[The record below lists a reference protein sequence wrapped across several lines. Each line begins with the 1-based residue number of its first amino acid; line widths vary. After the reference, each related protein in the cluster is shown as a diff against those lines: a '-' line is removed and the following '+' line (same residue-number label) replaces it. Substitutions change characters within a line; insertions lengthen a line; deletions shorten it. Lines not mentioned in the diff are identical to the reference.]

1 MAWGKVSSNIRII
14 ETILTRKMLE
24 AFTAGLLL
32 ITASELGDK
41 TFFMAVV
48 LATRYPR
55 KPVLIGVVGALATM
69 TVLSV
74 GIGHFM
80 MLLPLFLGQYLPP
93 SLSFIA
99 HITIQQIAAL
109 LFFLFGLKL
118 LYESRKMSAQT
129 DEEVRADAAAAV
141 EAGDRKFHQRNTFW
155 KIVIESFVLTF
166 VAEWGDRTQIA
177 TIALAAAKNPI
188 GVIIGG
194 ILGHTICSLIAVW
207 GGKMI
212 AGKISEKTIT
222 VIGGVLFILFAL
234 ITIAFG

>member
-1 MAWGKVSSNIRII
+1 
-14 ETILTRKMLE
+14 MLE
-24 AFTAGLLL
+24 ALTAGLLL

-55 KPVLIGVVGALATM
+55 KPVLIGVVGALAAM

-74 GIGHFM
+74 GIGHFL
-80 MLLPLFLGQYLPP
+80 MLLPQFLVQQLPS
-93 SLSFIA
+93 SLDFLA
-99 HITIQQIAAL
+99 KVTIQQVAAL

-118 LYESRKMSAQT
+118 LYESRQMSAQT
-129 DEEVRADAAAAV
+129 DEEVRTEAAEAVAAG
-141 EAGDRKFHQRNTFW
+141 ERKFQQRNTFW

-177 TIALAAAKNPI
+177 TITLAAAKNPI
-188 GVIIGG
+188 GVTIGG

-207 GGKMI
+207 GGKII
-212 AGKISEKTIT
+212 AGRISEKTIT
-222 VIGGVLFILFAL
+222 IVGGLLFILFAAL
-234 ITIAFG
+234 TIWFE

>member
-1 MAWGKVSSNIRII
+1 
-14 ETILTRKMLE
+14 MLE

-55 KPVLIGVVGALATM
+55 RPVLIGVIGALATM
-69 TVLSV
+69 TILSV
-74 GIGHFM
+74 GIGNLL
-80 MLLPLFLGQYLPP
+80 MLLPQFLVQNLPAN
-93 SLSFIA
+93 LSFLA
-99 HITIQQIAAL
+99 KITIQQVAAL

-129 DEEVRADAAAAV
+129 DEEVRAEAAREV
-141 EAGDRKFHQRNTFW
+141 EAGDRQFQQRNTFW
-155 KIVIESFVLTF
+155 KVVIESFVLTF

-177 TIALAAAKNPI
+177 TIPLAAAKNPL
-188 GVIIGG
+188 GVTIGG
-194 ILGHTICSLIAVW
+194 ILGHAICALIAVW

-212 AGKISEKTIT
+212 AGKVSEKTIT
-222 VIGGVLFILFAL
+222 IIGGILFILFAVF
-234 ITIAFG
+234 TIAWG

>member
-1 MAWGKVSSNIRII
+1 MI
-14 ETILTRKMLE
+14 E

-55 KPVLIGVVGALATM
+55 KPVLIGVVGALAAM

-74 GIGHFM
+74 GIGNFL
-80 MLLPLFLGQYLPP
+80 MLLPQFLVQNLPS
-93 SLSFIA
+93 SLSFLA
-99 HITIQQIAAL
+99 KITIQQVAAL

-118 LYESRKMSAQT
+118 LYESRRMSAQT
-129 DEEVRADAAAAV
+129 DEEVRAKAAEAV

-155 KIVIESFVLTF
+155 KVVIESFVLTF

-177 TIALAAAKNPI
+177 TITLAASQNAI
-188 GVIIGG
+188 GVT
-194 ILGHTICSLIAVW
+194 LGSIVGHAICSLIAVW

-212 AGKISEKTIT
+212 AGRISERTIT
-222 VIGGVLFILFAL
+222 IVGGLLFILFAVL
-234 ITIAFG
+234 TIWLGK

>member
-1 MAWGKVSSNIRII
+1 
-14 ETILTRKMLE
+14 MLE
-24 AFTAGLLL
+24 ALTAGLLL

-55 KPVLIGVVGALATM
+55 RPVLIGVVGALAAM

-74 GIGHFM
+74 GIGHFL
-80 MLLPLFLGQYLPP
+80 MLLPQFLVQQLPS
-93 SLSFIA
+93 SLAFLA
-99 HITIQQIAAL
+99 KITIQQVAAL

-118 LYESRKMSAQT
+118 LYESRQMSAQT
-129 DEEVRADAAAAV
+129 DEEVRTEAAKAVAAG
-141 EAGDRKFHQRNTFW
+141 ERRFQQRNTFW

-177 TIALAAAKNPI
+177 TITLAAAKNPI
-188 GVIIGG
+188 GVTIGG

-207 GGKMI
+207 GGKII
-212 AGKISEKTIT
+212 AGRISEKTIT
-222 VIGGVLFILFAL
+222 IVGGLLFILFAVL
-234 ITIAFG
+234 TIWLG

>member
-1 MAWGKVSSNIRII
+1 
-14 ETILTRKMLE
+14 MLE

-69 TVLSV
+69 TMLSV
-74 GIGHFM
+74 GIGHFL
-80 MLLPLFLGQYLPP
+80 MLLPQFLVQHLP
-93 SLSFIA
+93 SNLSFLA
-99 HITIQQIAAL
+99 KITIQQVAAL

-118 LYESRKMSAQT
+118 LYESRRMSAQT
-129 DEEVRADAAAAV
+129 DEEVRAEAAEAV
-141 EAGDRKFHQRNTFW
+141 EAGDRKFQQRNTFW
-155 KIVIESFVLTF
+155 KVVIESFVLTF

-177 TIALAAAKNPI
+177 TITLAAAKNPI
-188 GVIIGG
+188 GVTIGG
-194 ILGHTICSLIAVW
+194 IVGHTICSLIAVW

-212 AGKISEKTIT
+212 AGRISEKTIT
-222 VIGGVLFILFAL
+222 IVGGLLFILFAAL
-234 ITIAFG
+234 TIWFG

>member
-1 MAWGKVSSNIRII
+1 
-14 ETILTRKMLE
+14 MLE

-55 KPVLIGVVGALATM
+55 KPVLIGVVGALAAMTM
-69 TVLSV
+69 LSV
-74 GIGHFM
+74 GIGHFL
-80 MLLPLFLGQYLPP
+80 MLLPQFLVQHLPS
-93 SLSFIA
+93 SLSFLA
-99 HITIQQIAAL
+99 KITIQQVAAL

-118 LYESRKMSAQT
+118 LSDSRRMSVQT
-129 DEEVRADAAAAV
+129 DEEVRAEAAEAV
-141 EAGDRKFHQRNTFW
+141 EAGDRRFPKHTFW

-177 TIALAAAKNPI
+177 TITLAAAKNPI
-188 GVIIGG
+188 GVTIGG

-212 AGKISEKTIT
+212 AGRISEKTIT
-222 VIGGVLFILFAL
+222 IVGGLLFILFA
-234 ITIAFG
+234 IFTIWFGK

>member
-1 MAWGKVSSNIRII
+1 
-14 ETILTRKMLE
+14 MLE

-55 KPVLIGVVGALATM
+55 KPVLIGVVGALAAMTM
-69 TVLSV
+69 LSV
-74 GIGHFM
+74 GIGHFL
-80 MLLPLFLGQYLPP
+80 MLLPQFLVQQLP
-93 SLSFIA
+93 SNLSFLA
-99 HITIQQIAAL
+99 KITIQQVAAL

-118 LYESRKMSAQT
+118 LYESWQMSAQT
-129 DEEVRADAAAAV
+129 DEEVRAEAAEAV
-141 EAGDRKFHQRNTFW
+141 EAGDRKFQQRNTFW

-177 TIALAAAKNPI
+177 TITLAAAKNPI
-188 GVIIGG
+188 GVTIGG
-194 ILGHTICSLIAVW
+194 IVGHIICSLIAVW

-212 AGKISEKTIT
+212 AGRISEKTIT
-222 VIGGVLFILFAL
+222 IVGGLLFILFAVL
-234 ITIAFG
+234 TIWLGK

>member
-1 MAWGKVSSNIRII
+1 
-14 ETILTRKMLE
+14 MLE
-24 AFTAGLLL
+24 ALTAGLLL

-55 KPVLIGVVGALATM
+55 RPVLIGVVGALAAM

-74 GIGHFM
+74 GIGHFL
-80 MLLPLFLGQYLPP
+80 MLLPQFLLQQLPS
-93 SLSFIA
+93 SLAFLA
-99 HITIQQIAAL
+99 KITIQQVAAL

-118 LYESRKMSAQT
+118 LYESRQMSAQT
-129 DEEVRADAAAAV
+129 DEEVRTEAAKAVAAG
-141 EAGDRKFHQRNTFW
+141 ERRFQQRNTFW

-177 TIALAAAKNPI
+177 TITLAAAKNPI
-188 GVIIGG
+188 GVTIGG

-207 GGKMI
+207 GGKII
-212 AGKISEKTIT
+212 AGRISEKTIT
-222 VIGGVLFILFAL
+222 IVGGLLFILFAVL
-234 ITIAFG
+234 TIWLG

>member
-1 MAWGKVSSNIRII
+1 
-14 ETILTRKMLE
+14 MLE
-24 AFTAGLLL
+24 ALTAGLLL

-69 TVLSV
+69 TILSV
-74 GIGHFM
+74 GIGHFL
-80 MLLPLFLGQYLPP
+80 MLLPQFLVKQLPS
-93 SLSFIA
+93 SLSFLTK
-99 HITIQQIAAL
+99 ITIQQVAAL

-118 LYESRKMSAQT
+118 LYESRQMSAHT
-129 DEEVRADAAAAV
+129 DEEVRNEAAEAV
-141 EAGDRKFHQRNTFW
+141 EAGERKFQQRNTFW

-177 TIALAAAKNPI
+177 TITLAAAKNPI
-188 GVIIGG
+188 GVTIGG

-212 AGKISEKTIT
+212 AGRISEKTIT
-222 VIGGVLFILFAL
+222 IVGGLLFILFAVL
-234 ITIAFG
+234 TIWFGK

>member
-1 MAWGKVSSNIRII
+1 
-14 ETILTRKMLE
+14 MLE

-48 LATRYPR
+48 LATRYPHR
-55 KPVLIGVVGALATM
+55 PVLIGVVGALASM

-74 GIGHFM
+74 GIGHFL
-80 MLLPLFLGQYLPP
+80 MLLPQFLMQNLPS
-93 SLSFIA
+93 SLSFLA
-99 HITIQQIAAL
+99 HITIQQVAAL

-118 LYESRKMSAQT
+118 LYESRQMSAQT
-129 DEEVRADAAAAV
+129 DEEVRAEAAEAV
-141 EAGDRKFHQRNTFW
+141 ELGDRKFHQRNTFW

-177 TIALAAAKNPI
+177 TITLAASQNAVGI
-188 GVIIGG
+188 TLGG
-194 ILGHTICSLIAVW
+194 IVGHTICALIAVW

-212 AGKISEKTIT
+212 TGRISEQTVTI
-222 VIGGVLFILFAL
+222 IGGLLFIFFAVL
-234 ITIAFG
+234 TIFIGR

>member
-1 MAWGKVSSNIRII
+1 
-14 ETILTRKMLE
+14 MLE

-55 KPVLIGVVGALATM
+55 RPVLIGVVGALATM
-69 TVLSV
+69 TILSV
-74 GIGHFM
+74 GIGNFL
-80 MLLPLFLGQYLPP
+80 MLLPQFLVQHLPTN
-93 SLSFIA
+93 LSFLA
-99 HITIQQIAAL
+99 KITIQQVAAL

-129 DEEVRADAAAAV
+129 DEEVRAEAAKTV
-141 EAGDRKFHQRNTFW
+141 EAGDRQFQQRNTFW

-177 TIALAAAKNPI
+177 TIGLAAAKNPV
-188 GVIIGG
+188 GVTIGG
-194 ILGHTICSLIAVW
+194 ILGHTICALIAVW

-212 AGKISEKTIT
+212 AGKVSEKTIT
-222 VIGGVLFILFAL
+222 IIGGALFILFAVFT
-234 ITIAFG
+234 ITWG

>member
-1 MAWGKVSSNIRII
+1 
-14 ETILTRKMLE
+14 MLE
-24 AFTAGLLL
+24 ALTAGLLL

-41 TFFMAVV
+41 TFFMAVI

-69 TVLSV
+69 TILSV
-74 GIGHFM
+74 GIGHFL
-80 MLLPLFLGQYLPP
+80 MLLPQFLVQQLPS
-93 SLSFIA
+93 SLSFLTK
-99 HITIQQIAAL
+99 ITIQQVAAL

-118 LYESRKMSAQT
+118 LYESRQMSAHT
-129 DEEVRADAAAAV
+129 DEEVRNEAAEAV
-141 EAGDRKFHQRNTFW
+141 EAGERKFQQRNTFW

-177 TIALAAAKNPI
+177 TITLAAAKNPI
-188 GVIIGG
+188 GVTIGG

-212 AGKISEKTIT
+212 AGRISEKTIT
-222 VIGGVLFILFAL
+222 IVGGLLFILFAVL
-234 ITIAFG
+234 TIWFGK

>member
-1 MAWGKVSSNIRII
+1 ML
-14 ETILTRKMLE
+14 ILSKCYFLQIMLE

-74 GIGHFM
+74 GIGHFL
-80 MLLPLFLGQYLPP
+80 MLLPQFLGQHLPS
-93 SLSFIA
+93 SLSFLA
-99 HITIQQIAAL
+99 KITIQQVAAL

-118 LYESRKMSAQT
+118 LYESRQMSALT
-129 DEEVRADAAAAV
+129 DEEVRAEAAEAV
-141 EAGDRKFHQRNTFW
+141 EVGDRKFKQRNTFW
-155 KIVIESFVLTF
+155 KVVIESLVLTF
-166 VAEWGDRTQIA
+166 VAEWGDRTQLA
-177 TIALAAAKNPI
+177 TITLAAAKNPI
-188 GVIIGG
+188 GVTIGG

-212 AGKISEKTIT
+212 AGRISERTIT
-222 VIGGVLFILFAL
+222 IIGGLLFILFAILTIL
-234 ITIAFG
+234 IGR

>member
-1 MAWGKVSSNIRII
+1 
-14 ETILTRKMLE
+14 MLE

-48 LATRYPR
+48 LATRYSR

-69 TVLSV
+69 TILSV
-74 GIGHFM
+74 GIGHFL
-80 MLLPLFLGQYLPP
+80 MLLPQFLAQHLPP
-93 SLSFIA
+93 SLSFLA
-99 HITIQQIAAL
+99 KITIQQVAAL

-129 DEEVRADAAAAV
+129 DEAVRAEATEAV
-141 EAGDRKFHQRNTFW
+141 EVGDRKFQQRNTFW

-177 TIALAAAKNPI
+177 TITLAAAKNPI
-188 GVIIGG
+188 GVIVGG

-212 AGKISEKTIT
+212 AGKISERTIT
-222 VIGGVLFILFAL
+222 IIGGLLFILFAVL
-234 ITIAFG
+234 G

>member
-1 MAWGKVSSNIRII
+1 
-14 ETILTRKMLE
+14 MLE

-55 KPVLIGVVGALATM
+55 RPVLIGVVGALATM
-69 TVLSV
+69 TMLSV
-74 GIGHFM
+74 GIGHFL
-80 MLLPLFLGQYLPP
+80 MLLPQLLVQHLPAN
-93 SLSFIA
+93 LSFLA
-99 HITIQQIAAL
+99 KITIQQVTAL

-118 LYESRKMSAQT
+118 LYESRQMSPLT
-129 DEEVRADAAAAV
+129 DEEVRADAAEAV
-141 EAGDRKFHQRNTFW
+141 EAGDRRFQQRNTFW

-166 VAEWGDRTQIA
+166 VAEWGDRTQVA
-177 TIALAAAKNPI
+177 TITLAAAKNPI
-188 GVIIGG
+188 GVTIGG
-194 ILGHTICSLIAVW
+194 ILGHTICALIAVW

-222 VIGGVLFILFAL
+222 VIGGVLFILFAVL
-234 ITIAFG
+234 TIVVG

>member
-1 MAWGKVSSNIRII
+1 
-14 ETILTRKMLE
+14 MLE

-69 TVLSV
+69 TMLSV
-74 GIGHFM
+74 GIGHFL
-80 MLLPLFLGQYLPP
+80 MLLPQFLVQYLPS
-93 SLSFIA
+93 SLSFLA
-99 HITIQQIAAL
+99 KITIQQVAAL

-118 LYESRKMSAQT
+118 LHESRQMSAQT
-129 DEEVRADAAAAV
+129 DADVRAEAAEAV
-141 EAGDRKFHQRNTFW
+141 EAGDHKFHQRNTFW

-177 TIALAAAKNPI
+177 TITLAAAKNPI

-212 AGKISEKTIT
+212 AGRISEKTIT
-222 VIGGVLFILFAL
+222 ILGGLLFILFSVL
-234 ITIAFG
+234 TIWLGK

>member
-1 MAWGKVSSNIRII
+1 
-14 ETILTRKMLE
+14 MLE

-55 KPVLIGVVGALATM
+55 KPVLIGVVGALAAM
-69 TVLSV
+69 TILSV
-74 GIGHFM
+74 GIGHFL
-80 MLLPLFLGQYLPP
+80 MLLPQFLLQHLPS
-93 SLSFIA
+93 SLSFLA
-99 HITIQQIAAL
+99 KITIQQVAAL

-118 LYESRKMSAQT
+118 LYESRQMSAQT
-129 DEEVRADAAAAV
+129 DEEVRTGATEAVDAG
-141 EAGDRKFHQRNTFW
+141 ERKFQQRNTFW
-155 KIVIESFVLTF
+155 KIAIESFLLTF

-212 AGKISEKTIT
+212 AGKISEKMIT
-222 VIGGVLFILFAL
+222 VIGGLLFILFA
-234 ITIAFG
+234 IVTIAFG

>member
-1 MAWGKVSSNIRII
+1 
-14 ETILTRKMLE
+14 MLE

-55 KPVLIGVVGALATM
+55 KPVLIGVIGALAAM
-69 TVLSV
+69 TILSV
-74 GIGHFM
+74 GIGHFL
-80 MLLPLFLGQYLPP
+80 MLLPQFLLQHLPP
-93 SLSFIA
+93 SLSFLA
-99 HITIQQIAAL
+99 KITIQQVAAL

-118 LYESRKMSAQT
+118 LYESRQMSAQT
-129 DEEVRADAAAAV
+129 DEEVRLEAAEAV
-141 EAGDRKFHQRNTFW
+141 EEGDRKFHRRNTFW

-188 GVIIGG
+188 GVTIGG
-194 ILGHTICSLIAVW
+194 ILGHTICSMIAVW

-212 AGKISEKTIT
+212 AGKISEKMIT
-222 VIGGVLFILFAL
+222 VIGGLLFILFAVV
-234 ITIAFG
+234 TIAVG

>member
-1 MAWGKVSSNIRII
+1 MI
-14 ETILTRKMLE
+14 E

-74 GIGHFM
+74 GIGHFL
-80 MLLPLFLGQYLPP
+80 MLLPQYLVQHLPS
-93 SLSFIA
+93 SLSFVA
-99 HITIQQIAAL
+99 KITIQQVAAL

-118 LYESRKMSAQT
+118 LYESRQMSAQT
-129 DEEVRADAAAAV
+129 DEEVRSEATKAV
-141 EAGDRKFHQRNTFW
+141 TEGDRRWHQQRNTFW
-155 KIVIESFVLTF
+155 KIVMESFVLTF

-177 TIALAAAKNPI
+177 TITLAAAKNPI
-188 GVIIGG
+188 GVTIGG
-194 ILGHTICSLIAVW
+194 IVGHTICSLIAVW

-212 AGKISEKTIT
+212 AGRISEKTIT
-222 VIGGVLFILFAL
+222 IAGGLLFILFAAL
-234 ITIAFG
+234 TIWFGK

>member
-1 MAWGKVSSNIRII
+1 
-14 ETILTRKMLE
+14 MLE

-55 KPVLIGVVGALATM
+55 KPVLIGVVGALAAMTM
-69 TVLSV
+69 LSV
-74 GIGHFM
+74 GIGHFL
-80 MLLPLFLGQYLPP
+80 MLLPQFLVQQLP
-93 SLSFIA
+93 SNLSFLA
-99 HITIQQIAAL
+99 KITIQQVAAL

-118 LYESRKMSAQT
+118 LYESRRMSAQT
-129 DEEVRADAAAAV
+129 DEEVRAEAAEAV
-141 EAGDRKFHQRNTFW
+141 EAGDRKFQQRNTFW

-188 GVIIGG
+188 GVTIGG
-194 ILGHTICSLIAVW
+194 IVGHTICSLIAVW

-212 AGKISEKTIT
+212 AGRISEKTIT
-222 VIGGVLFILFAL
+222 IVGGLLFILFAVL
-234 ITIAFG
+234 TISLGK

>member
-1 MAWGKVSSNIRII
+1 
-14 ETILTRKMLE
+14 MLE

-55 KPVLIGVVGALATM
+55 RPVLIGVVGALATM
-69 TVLSV
+69 TILSV
-74 GIGHFM
+74 GIGNFL
-80 MLLPLFLGQYLPP
+80 MLLPQFLVQHLPTN
-93 SLSFIA
+93 LSFLA
-99 HITIQQIAAL
+99 KITIQQVAAL

-129 DEEVRADAAAAV
+129 DEEVRAEAAKAV
-141 EAGDRKFHQRNTFW
+141 EAGDRQFQQRNTFW

-177 TIALAAAKNPI
+177 TITLAAAKNPL
-188 GVIIGG
+188 GVTIGG
-194 ILGHTICSLIAVW
+194 ILGHAICALIAVW

-212 AGKISEKTIT
+212 AGKVSEKTIT
-222 VIGGVLFILFAL
+222 IIGGALFILFAVF
-234 ITIAFG
+234 TIAWG

>member
-1 MAWGKVSSNIRII
+1 MI
-14 ETILTRKMLE
+14 E

-55 KPVLIGVVGALATM
+55 KPVLIGVVGALAAM

-74 GIGHFM
+74 GIGNFL
-80 MLLPLFLGQYLPP
+80 MLLPQFLVQNLPS
-93 SLSFIA
+93 SLSFLA
-99 HITIQQIAAL
+99 KITIQQVAAL

-118 LYESRKMSAQT
+118 LYESRRMSAQT
-129 DEEVRADAAAAV
+129 DEEVRAKAAEAV

-155 KIVIESFVLTF
+155 KVVIESFVLTF

-177 TIALAAAKNPI
+177 TITLAASQNAI
-188 GVIIGG
+188 GVT
-194 ILGHTICSLIAVW
+194 LGSIVGHAICSLIAVW

-212 AGKISEKTIT
+212 AGRISERTIT
-222 VIGGVLFILFAL
+222 IVGGLLFILFAVL
-234 ITIAFG
+234 TIRLGK